1 MKILEYLHA
10 YQWDFDTPVIPDDWD
25 QKNIF
30 SQKNKRRCHWMSVF
44 VAFEGLDGEL
54 DETSFD
60 IKAFARLEL
69 SSLFH
74 DFCKENGLPDNTV
87 CYVGITAMAETYDQL
102 VALTP

>member
-1 MKILEYLHA
+1 MTILEYLRA

-44 VAFEGLDGEL
+44 VAFEGPDGL

-69 SSLFH
+69 YSLFRN
-74 DFCKENGLPDNTV
+74 FCKENGLPDDTV
-87 CYVGITAMAETYDQL
+87 CYVGITAMAETYNQL